1 MKKKDVMKIKRYFF
15 FSLLVLFTSCSDWLD
30 VTPKDIVD
38 EEDLLKSHL
47 GYRNALNGVYKQM
60 GEIGMYGKELTWG
73 FVDVLANPYYL
84 GSSYIGQYH
93 AYNKVANYKYADT
106 DVKSYIESI
115 WTLTYNSIAN
125 CNNIIG
131 TIEDADSMMFPMGNA
146 EKNLIMGEAYG
157 LRALLHF
164 DMLRLFAPAPV
175 MDDNKLYIPY
185 FDRFPSYGENNLTVT
200 EVLNRVVA
208 DLIKARD
215 LVASYDTLSD
225 ENVLRLT
232 VNGGNFD
239 VKDGTTNY
247 QPDDVFYAY
256 RGYRM
261 NYPAIISLLARV
273 YNYAGKHDVA
283 FGCVNEIMNL
293 KDPYD
298 KVLYS
303 FPTRA
308 NVLTDRKMKQDLIF
322 ALSSPKLYENYLPYA
337 TDHGYSS
344 GDARF
349 VLKDWS
355 VAFDDPADYRKD
367 VLSIPLTSTSSYYMP
382 ARNIQ
387 ISSETNDIC
396 PIIRYSELY
405 YILAEY
411 YASKGN
417 WSEAVNQLDKV
428 REGRNCTKGRLTN
441 VNNYESFRTE
451 LLKEVKREYITEGQL
466 FFYHKKLNVKCS
478 NVMTIEDFVLPLP
491 ESENIN

>member
-175 MDDNKLYIPY
+175 MDNNKLYIPY

-232 VNGGNFD
+232 VNGGNY
-239 VKDGTTNY
+239 KAANSQTTY
-247 QPDDVFYAY
+247 PLVFSRKATVYLKGGKYTAT
-256 RGYRM
+256 
-261 NYPAIISLLARV
+261 NASAV
-273 YNYAGKHDVA
+273 YNENGKITISGGNYSGNSGTHWGMITNCKTMSIKGGTFTNSGYLYALFCAEKSSTVVSGGKFTLQADVIRA
-283 FGCVNEIMNL
+283 AYGRKKLLVNGGTFKARAVLLCEFDDFNIKM
-293 KDPYD
+293 D
-298 KVLYS
+298 K
-303 FPTRA
+303 
-308 NVLTDRKMKQDLIF
+308 NKMKLI
-322 ALSSPKLYENYLPYA
+322 
-337 TDHGYSS
+337 G
-344 GDARF
+344 
-349 VLKDWS
+349 
-355 VAFDDPADYRKD
+355 
-367 VLSIPLTSTSSYYMP
+367 ST
-382 ARNIQ
+382 R
-387 ISSETNDIC
+387 ISDGI
-396 PIIRYSELY
+396 
-405 YILAEY
+405 
-411 YASKGN
+411 
-417 WSEAVNQLDKV
+417 
-428 REGRNCTKGRLTN
+428 
-441 VNNYESFRTE
+441 F
-451 LLKEVKREYITEGQL
+451 
-466 FFYHKKLNVKCS
+466 
-478 NVMTIEDFVLPLP
+478 
-491 ESENIN
+491 